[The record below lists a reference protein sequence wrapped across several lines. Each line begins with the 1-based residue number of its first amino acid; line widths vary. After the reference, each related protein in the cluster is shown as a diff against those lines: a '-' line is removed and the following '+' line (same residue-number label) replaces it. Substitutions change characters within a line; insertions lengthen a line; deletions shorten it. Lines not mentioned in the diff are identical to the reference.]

1 MPEPVTESSELDE
14 ILLDFFNETYQ
25 DVQATNSSTVY
36 TKAGTHAKAKLKDLI
51 ARERQKA
58 VEETAKAYG
67 GCTNCYGKGYSTV
80 IQYAT
85 GYDTDTDIGSPGG
98 KIHFRQDPIKLCACE
113 RGEQLKR
120 VLATQSNKG
129 EAE

>member
-1 MPEPVTESSELDE
+1 MPEPVTESSEIDE

-58 VEETAKAYG
+58 VEEELK
-67 GCTNCYGKGYSTV
+67 C
-80 IQYAT
+80 I
-85 GYDTDTDIGSPGG
+85 
-98 KIHFRQDPIKLCACE
+98 DPSSDYICNDLVMSVKDRLK
-113 RGEQLKR
+113 QL
-120 VLATQSNKG
+120 AAQSNKG
-129 EAE
+129 EDND